1 MKLFHCSCF
10 FFINYCYCLLLLAAL
25 SLVAANDLKDLL
37 EDTTTSTTT
46 TPAASAAATT
56 TTTVTTPSAYVISA
70 AAVPAFNAATPKSKS
85 KLATGKYFNKNSPRK
100 RKAEQVSSLPL
111 PVDTDGLLEWKCP
124 NISGTRNAELECGCD
139 LPHTLR
145 CNIDLHGLL
154 VS

>member
-1 MKLFHCSCF
+1 M
-10 FFINYCYCLLLLAAL
+10 LAVI
-25 SLVAANDLKDLL
+25 SLAGANDLKDLL
-37 EDTTTSTTT
+37 EDTTTTTTTT
-46 TPAASAAATT
+46 TPATTTTT

-70 AAVPAFNAATPKSKS
+70 AAVPAYNAPKSKS
-85 KLATGKYFNKNSPRK
+85 KLAAGKYFNKNSPRK

-154 VS
+154 VSCKGRAIIETKCKRKERKGV